1 MLDFL
6 TNRIQSSLKKI
17 QKSVTINEQ
26 DLAEIIREIRLA
38 LLEADVNL
46 LVVKNFIAQVKNQ
59 VLTNGLT
66 SKLNPQQ
73 EFLKILHQNL
83 VSVLGVSA
91 KPINFAKNP
100 TTTIMLV
107 GLQGSGKTT
116 TTAKL
121 AVYARQKNFSK
132 KILLVACDTYRPA
145 AIDQLKQL
153 GKQVSIDV
161 FYIEK
166 TPVEI
171 AKDALIY
178 SRNNN
183 YDLVIFDTAGRLSI
197 NSELM
202 TELVEIKKAVK
213 PDQILFV
220 LDALS
225 GQDIINVAETFHKE
239 INLTGSIITK
249 LDSNARA
256 GAALSIT
263 HLLKIPILFIGS
275 GEKISALELFHPNRI
290 ADRILGMGDV
300 MSLIEQAEENIDK
313 QTVKKLSHR
322 MFSGQFNLDD
332 LLNSLAQIQ
341 KIGKFSKII
350 KMIPGLSGKIN
361 ASQIDEVEQ
370 KMKLYKILI
379 SSMTYEERKKP
390 KLLKNPSRR
399 NRIIRGS
406 GRTGAEFNRLINEF
420 ESMSKKMSEFS
431 TKNINFDS
439 FFK

>member
-100 TTTIMLV
+100 TTIMLV

-300 MSLIEQAEENIDK
+300 MSLLEQAEENIDK
-313 QTVKKLSHR
+313 QAVKKLSHR

-361 ASQIDEVEQ
+361 ASQIDEVEE

-379 SSMTYEERKKP
+379 SSMTHEERKKP

-431 TKNINFDS
+431 SKNINFDS

>member
-1 MLDFL
+1 M

-100 TTTIMLV
+100 TTIMLV

-361 ASQIDEVEQ
+361 ASQIDEVEE

-379 SSMTYEERKKP
+379 SSMTHEERKKP

-431 TKNINFDS
+431 SKNINFDS

>member
-91 KPINFAKNP
+91 KPINFAKKP
-100 TTTIMLV
+100 TIIMLV

-178 SRNNN
+178 GRNNN

-202 TELVEIKKAVK
+202 TELADIKKAVK

-300 MSLIEQAEENIDK
+300 MSLLEQAEENIDK

-361 ASQIDEVEQ
+361 ASQIDDVEQ

-379 SSMTYEERKKP
+379 SSMTLEERKKP

-406 GRTGAEFNRLINEF
+406 GRTGAEFNRLISEF

-431 TKNINFDS
+431 SKNINFDS

>member
-1 MLDFL
+1 M

-100 TTTIMLV
+100 TTIMLV

-300 MSLIEQAEENIDK
+300 MSLLEQAEENIDK
-313 QTVKKLSHR
+313 QAVKKLSHR

-361 ASQIDEVEQ
+361 ASQINEVEE

-379 SSMTYEERKKP
+379 SSMTHEERKKP

-431 TKNINFDS
+431 SKNINFDS

>member
-83 VSVLGVSA
+83 VSVLGVNA

-100 TTTIMLV
+100 TTIILV

-300 MSLIEQAEENIDK
+300 MSLLEQAEENIDK
-313 QTVKKLSHR
+313 QAVKKLSHR

-379 SSMTYEERKKP
+379 SSMTHEERKKP

-431 TKNINFDS
+431 SKNINFDS

>member
-100 TTTIMLV
+100 TTIMLV

-300 MSLIEQAEENIDK
+300 MSLLEQAEENIDK
-313 QTVKKLSHR
+313 QAVKKLSHR

-361 ASQIDEVEQ
+361 ASQINEVEE

-379 SSMTYEERKKP
+379 SSMTHEERKKP

-431 TKNINFDS
+431 SKNINFDS

>member
-91 KPINFAKNP
+91 KSINFAKKP
-100 TTTIMLV
+100 TTIMLV

-202 TELVEIKKAVK
+202 TELADIKKAVK

-300 MSLIEQAEENIDK
+300 MSLLEQAEENIDK

-361 ASQIDEVEQ
+361 ASQIDEVEE

-379 SSMTYEERKKP
+379 SSMTLEERKKP

-406 GRTGAEFNRLINEF
+406 GRTGAEFNRLISEF

-431 TKNINFDS
+431 SKNINFDS

>member
-100 TTTIMLV
+100 TTIMLV

-178 SRNNN
+178 SKNNN

-197 NSELM
+197 NAELM

-300 MSLIEQAEENIDK
+300 MSLLEQAEENIDK

-361 ASQIDEVEQ
+361 ASQIDEVEE

-379 SSMTYEERKKP
+379 SSMTHEERKKP

-431 TKNINFDS
+431 SKNINFDS

>member
-91 KPINFAKNP
+91 KAINFAKKP
-100 TTTIMLV
+100 ATIMLV

-202 TELVEIKKAVK
+202 TELADIKKAVK

-300 MSLIEQAEENIDK
+300 MSLLEQAEENIDK

-361 ASQIDEVEQ
+361 ASQIDDVEQ

-379 SSMTYEERKKP
+379 SSMTLEERKKP

-406 GRTGAEFNRLINEF
+406 GRTGAEFNRLISEF

-431 TKNINFDS
+431 SKNINFDS

>member
-26 DLAEIIREIRLA
+26 DLTEITREIRLA

-46 LVVKNFIAQVKNQ
+46 FVVKDFINKVKTQ
-59 VLTNGLT
+59 VLKQGLT

-83 VSVLGVSA
+83 VEILG
-91 KPINFAKNP
+91 INSKSLNFTKNP
-100 TTTIMLV
+100 TIIMLV

-116 TTAKL
+116 TVVKL
-121 AVYARQKNFSK
+121 AVFARKKKLAK

-145 AIDQLKQL
+145 AIEQLQQL
-153 GKQVSIDV
+153 AKQVSIDV
-161 FYIEK
+161 FHSGK

-171 AKDALIY
+171 AKNAVIY
-178 SRNNN
+178 SKNNN
-183 YDLVIFDTAGRLSI
+183 FDLVIFDTAGRLSI
-197 NSELM
+197 NEELM
-202 TELVEIKKAVK
+202 NELFEIKKTIH
-213 PDQILFV
+213 PEETIFV

-225 GQDIINVAETFHKE
+225 GQDIINVAQIFNQKIT
-239 INLTGSIITK
+239 LTGAIITK

-263 HLLKIPILFIGS
+263 NLLKIPILLIGT
-275 GEKISALELFHPNRI
+275 GEKIAALELFYPNRI

-300 MSLIEQAEENIDK
+300 MSLLEQAEENIDK
-313 QTVKKLSHR
+313 KAVKKLSHR

-341 KIGKFSKII
+341 KIGRFSKVI
-350 KMIPGLSGKIN
+350 KMIPGLSGKIDQD
-361 ASQIDEVEQ
+361 QIDDVEK
-370 KMKLYKILI
+370 KMGLYKILI
-379 SSMTYEERKKP
+379 SSMTMEERKKP

-399 NRIIRGS
+399 SRILRGS
-406 GRTGAEFNRLINEF
+406 GRSNAEFNRLISEF

-431 TKNINFDS
+431 LKNLNLDS
-439 FFK
+439 FIK

>member
-100 TTTIMLV
+100 TTIMLV

-178 SRNNN
+178 SKNNN

-197 NSELM
+197 NTELM
-202 TELVEIKKAVK
+202 TELVDIKKAVK

-256 GAALSIT
+256 GAALSIA

-300 MSLIEQAEENIDK
+300 MSLLEQAEENIDK

-379 SSMTYEERKKP
+379 SSMTHEERKKP

-431 TKNINFDS
+431 SKNINFDS

>member
-100 TTTIMLV
+100 TTIMLV

-300 MSLIEQAEENIDK
+300 MSLLEQAEENIDK

-379 SSMTYEERKKP
+379 SSMTHEERKKP

-431 TKNINFDS
+431 SKNINFDS